1 MCSCSAPSSSRRPA
15 ENFPQVARGNIEAAV
30 AVNFQWGTTIPEM
43 SATLIPYYMTDLAQ
57 IRKFPTSEARR
68 FLDQK
73 LEARGVHSI
82 AWLYITRESIF
93 TSSKKPLIT
102 LDDFKGVK
110 IRGLNSLTDN
120 ALTAVGAAPSAMP
133 GSEVY
138 QALQSGVLDAGLTD
152 LSAAYSRKYYEIQ
165 KFGTVAPYFTIFF
178 HVYVNPQWWAKLA
191 PAQRQAI
198 EAAAAKAEQEAF
210 TVTEATAADALV
222 QLKDKGMTIHVQTP
236 RGTGD
241 MEGGDAKAG
250 ARRLP
255 QVRAAGRPEDPRTAE
270 GALAG
275 RDVSARATRARRCA
289 RRARASPRRRC
300 SRRSPRSR
308 IRSCAA
314 TCSVRRSR
322 GPTSSSGY
330 LLVASVMLAA
340 ADALFGGE
348 HIAVDIVTERLAPRG
363 KRIAFLF
370 GLARRRSD
378 RGAAARRG
386 RRHRAVLASGRPA
399 LERGSRGSDVDT
411 ATRWCRSAHC
421 LLLLAAIVS
430 FVLAWRGQSAA
441 AGARDAGA
449 RHRVSVRAA
458 RSRAARRR

>member
-1 MCSCSAPSSSRRPA
+1 MFRSLLRWLAVTMFCVGTSSAFAQAVVMRVSHQVPPAHHLTKLLQGFAADVKARTNGSVDVQLFGSEQLAKAA

-178 HVYVNPQWWAKLA
+178 HMYVNPQWWSKLA

-222 QLKDKGMTIHVQTP
+222 QLKEKGMTIHVQTP
-236 RGTGD
+236 Q
-241 MEGGDAKAG
+241 EQEAWKA
-250 ARRLP
+250 AMQKPVL
-255 QVRAAGRPEDPRTAE
+255 D
-270 GALAG
+270 
-275 RDVSARATRARRCA
+275 
-289 RRARASPRRRC
+289 
-300 SRRSPRSR
+300 
-308 IRSCAA
+308 
-314 TCSVRRSR
+314 
-322 GPTSSSGY
+322 
-330 LLVASVMLAA
+330 
-340 ADALFGGE
+340 
-348 HIAVDIVTERLAPRG
+348 
-363 KRIAFLF
+363 AFLKSAPQD
-370 GLARRRSD
+370 GPKILE
-378 RGAAARRG
+378 
-386 RRHRAVLASGRPA
+386 LLKA
-399 LERGSRGSDVDT
+399 L
-411 ATRWCRSAHC
+411 
-421 LLLLAAIVS
+421 
-430 FVLAWRGQSAA
+430 
-441 AGARDAGA
+441 
-449 RHRVSVRAA
+449 
-458 RSRAARRR
+458 